1 MTPDEEPQLTRAQYR
16 ALKNKI
22 DHANKTGSEI
32 ADEIQEN
39 KRPGESTT
47 YNTSRDARHK
57 KSAAFNH
64 DATSGNTQVFKQEED
79 FDAPRKFSADMLNQ
93 ALYEKKRQEAKASR
107 GKSSSAD
114 QVSRPER
121 PNSNRLNP
129 NSSATNQGPNDR
141 NYAGQG
147 DWPNQDDHVVTAAR
161 TSTPLAEEPLI
172 AEATKEATKKN
183 KKRLSFRQRLF
194 SSSEDVLEAERDV
207 DILVDD
213 NEGIDQSQQ
222 AFVGTSYAEA
232 NSDKANQFGQHA
244 GQVDADGKQAD
255 KEASKGKSFFGA
267 TKIDRFLN
275 IAIVLLTLGIIIL
288 TVIAFYV

>member
-141 NYAGQG
+141 NYAGQS
-147 DWPNQDDHVVTAAR
+147 DWTNQDDHVVTAAR
-161 TSTPLAEEPLI
+161 TSTPLAEEPLV
-172 AEATKEATKKN
+172 AETTKEN

-194 SSSEDVLEAERDV
+194 GPSEEVLEAERDD
-207 DILVDD
+207 DILAND
-213 NEGIDQSQQ
+213 NEGIGQSQP

-232 NSDKANQFGQHA
+232 NPEKANQFGQHT
-244 GQVDADGKQAD
+244 GQVDADG
-255 KEASKGKSFFGA
+255 KEASKGKSFFGP

>member
-22 DHANKTGSEI
+22 DHTDKTVSEV
-32 ADEIQEN
+32 ADEIQES
-39 KRPGESTT
+39 KRPSQSTT
-47 YNTSRDARHK
+47 YDAPHDARHK
-57 KSAAFNH
+57 RSAAFNH
-64 DATSGNTQVFKQEED
+64 DATSDNTQVFRRDED

-114 QVSRPER
+114 RASRPER
-121 PNSNRLNP
+121 PNPNRLDP
-129 NSSATNQGPNDR
+129 NSSVTNQGPIDR
-141 NYAGQG
+141 NYTGQG
-147 DWPNQDDHVVTAAR
+147 DWTNQDDHVVTAAR
-161 TSTPLAEEPLI
+161 TSMPLAEEPLV
-172 AEATKEATKKN
+172 AEHTKEN

-194 SSSEDVLEAERDV
+194 GPSEEVLEAERGDG
-207 DILVDD
+207 ILVDD

-222 AFVGTSYAEA
+222 VSVDTSYAEA
-232 NSDKANQFGQHA
+232 NPDKANQFAQHA
-244 GQVDADGKQAD
+244 GQVDADSKQAD
-255 KEASKGKSFFGA
+255 KEASKVKSFFGA